1 MKKKI
6 ILGIAIIILVALTA
20 LVSIY
25 ITNNQKEQEEK
36 NKEEFSK
43 NIINPDRI
51 IYKNQEKYYEIKPEN
66 EIYKII
72 IEQMSK
78 KIDTS
83 KKETI
88 ISQEE
93 LDDMHNQESF
103 IEFDYNTVSKNYIL
117 ILNNKG
123 KFAKMMDSGAELI
136 KSNIDTNSI
145 KKEIDGKINNTK
157 YYTMDNKEYISKNT
171 LVSVEYKYLQQF
183 KNINNQIYQT
193 VIKDNESLEL
203 YTAMCNLEFDE
214 EIPNDVF
221 NNNVIVLTLAIPK
234 DITVKINIG
243 NLRYYYD
250 NKKNNYEYT
259 AHLLIVSKIV
269 NTNCIYNV
277 DNTSIESKAQIQDDN
292 NQYNQTVANIDEE
305 IFVKDFNTYLNTSSE
320 NKNITQNEADEI
332 ANKAFKQAE
341 NIVGQYSKDS
351 QTIETQEVY
360 ANNFFTRKAN
370 ETDKVYNTKKIKC
383 YVYTREDDMLNGV
396 SVYIDVKTG
405 KVIGGRAFGD

>member
-6 ILGIAIIILVALTA
+6 ILSIAIIILVALTA

-157 YYTMDNKEYISKNT
+157 YYTMDNKEYI
-171 LVSVEYKYLQQF
+171 
-183 KNINNQIYQT
+183 
-193 VIKDNESLEL
+193 
-203 YTAMCNLEFDE
+203 
-214 EIPNDVF
+214 
-221 NNNVIVLTLAIPK
+221 
-234 DITVKINIG
+234 
-243 NLRYYYD
+243 
-250 NKKNNYEYT
+250 
-259 AHLLIVSKIV
+259 
-269 NTNCIYNV
+269 
-277 DNTSIESKAQIQDDN
+277 
-292 NQYNQTVANIDEE
+292 
-305 IFVKDFNTYLNTSSE
+305 
-320 NKNITQNEADEI
+320 
-332 ANKAFKQAE
+332 
-341 NIVGQYSKDS
+341 
-351 QTIETQEVY
+351 
-360 ANNFFTRKAN
+360 
-370 ETDKVYNTKKIKC
+370 
-383 YVYTREDDMLNGV
+383 
-396 SVYIDVKTG
+396 
-405 KVIGGRAFGD
+405 

>member
-6 ILGIAIIILVALTA
+6 ILSIAIIILVALTA

-123 KFAKMMDSGAELI
+123 KFTKMMDSGAELI

-203 YTAMCNLEFDE
+203 YTAMCNLKFDE

>member
-6 ILGIAIIILVALTA
+6 ILSIAIIILVALTA

-88 ISQEE
+88 
-93 LDDMHNQESF
+93 
-103 IEFDYNTVSKNYIL
+103 
-117 ILNNKG
+117 
-123 KFAKMMDSGAELI
+123 I

>member
-6 ILGIAIIILVALTA
+6 ILSIAIIILVALTA

-250 NKKNNYEYT
+250 NKKNNYESEKKFINRPFPSVSQRQRT
-259 AHLLIVSKIV
+259 AHQRQRHCIACCP
-269 NTNCIYNV
+269 TNSRAIY
-277 DNTSIESKAQIQDDN
+277 ESAAGCTGHSHRRRNRCRYLCTDGQYDGYRHGFPSNQIQRKDE
-292 NQYNQTVANIDEE
+292 NQGSRTRGGRSHRSLRCPCRSGASFQSGETAHPPATGRHLPGKNHQLETGRRRRPQN
-305 IFVKDFNTYLNTSSE
+305 SSLLPR
-320 NKNITQNEADEI
+320 
-332 ANKAFKQAE
+332 
-341 NIVGQYSKDS
+341 
-351 QTIETQEVY
+351 
-360 ANNFFTRKAN
+360 NFFG
-370 ETDKVYNTKKIKC
+370 Y
-383 YVYTREDDMLNGV
+383 L
-396 SVYIDVKTG
+396 
-405 KVIGGRAFGD
+405 